1 MEVSEGALEEER
13 EESPMDHSAP
23 PPAPPPQSHVHA
35 ADPRHYWGR
44 GNVMEGEGQP
54 DEGILKH
61 KGKATSFINFCMNM
75 DPVMLFFLAHFMFC
89 SFITIHH
96 K

>member
-1 MEVSEGALEEER
+1 MEVSEGAQEEER

-61 KGKATSFINFCMNM
+61 KRNQFLHEHGPCDVIFFGTFYVLLFHI
-75 DPVMLFFLAHFMFC
+75 DPP
-89 SFITIHH
+89 
-96 K
+96 